1 MEKTN
6 SMRLLDQRGVDYEVF
21 TFSPDIHS
29 ALGVAEVTGFQPQEV
44 FKTLVVMR
52 PNGKAFLVIAPGDGE
67 LNLKKVAAAV
77 GERKVAM
84 ASQRDAESITGLQV
98 GGISALALLQKG
110 LPVYIDRSAT
120 QHERILVSAGK
131 RGVNLRLKSDDLI
144 RIVKARVIDAS
155 GEV

>member
-21 TFSPDIHS
+21 TFSPEIHS

-77 GERKVAM
+77 GEKKVAM

-120 QHERILVSAGK
+120 EHERILVSAGK

-144 RIVKARVIDAS
+144 RIVKAKVIDAAD
-155 GEV
+155 

>member
-67 LNLKKVAAAV
+67 LDLKKVAAAV
-77 GERKVAM
+77 GEKKVAM
-84 ASQRDAESITGLQV
+84 ASQRDAEAITGLQV

-120 QHERILVSAGK
+120 GHERILVSAGK

>member
-21 TFSPDIHS
+21 TFSPDTHS
-29 ALGVAEVTGFQPQEV
+29 AMGVAEVTGFQPQEV

-77 GERKVAM
+77 GEKKVAM

-120 QHERILVSAGK
+120 EHERILVSAGK

-144 RIVKARVIDAS
+144 RIVKAKVIDAAD
-155 GEV
+155 